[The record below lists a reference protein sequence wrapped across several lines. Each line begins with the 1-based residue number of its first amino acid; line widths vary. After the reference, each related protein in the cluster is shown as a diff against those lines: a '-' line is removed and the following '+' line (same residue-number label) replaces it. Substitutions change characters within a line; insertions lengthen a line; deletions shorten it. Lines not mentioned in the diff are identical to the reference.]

1 MAKQDYYDVLGV
13 DRGTGPDTLKKAY
26 RQLAMQ
32 FHPDRNPGDAEAES
46 RFKEV
51 NEAYE
56 VLKDDQKRAAYDR
69 FGHAAFENG
78 GGGPGRA
85 GGFDFATGF
94 SDIFDEVF
102 GDFMGRRNDRAGAG
116 RGSDLRY
123 NLDISLED
131 AFHGRKV
138 EVRVPTSVECDDCG
152 GKGAE
157 GGAQPTTCPGCGG
170 AGKVRSQQGFFTVE
184 RTCPGCGGF
193 GQVIDNPC
201 DACAGS
207 GRVHREKTLS
217 VDIPPGVDDGTRIRL
232 SGEGEAGLRGA
243 PAGDLYIFLRIEDHP
258 LFIRDGADIYCVVP
272 VPMTTAALGGS
283 IEVPTIDGTRAKVGI
298 PDGTQSAQRFRL
310 RAKGMSVY
318 QRKGRGD
325 MYIEAVIETPVN
337 LTAKQKELL
346 QAFQEA
352 GGKKSHSPQSDGF
365 FAKVK
370 DFWEDLTE

>member
-13 DRGTGPDTLKKAY
+13 DRGSDADALKKAY
-26 RQLAMQ
+26 RKLAMQ
-32 FHPDRNPGDAEAES
+32 FHPDRNPGDAEAET
-46 RFKEV
+46 RFKEA

-85 GGFDFATGF
+85 GGFDFTTGF

-116 RGSDLRY
+116 RGADLRY

-131 AFHGRKV
+131 AFHGRQV
-138 EVRVPTSVECDDCG
+138 EVRVPTSVECDDCD

-157 GGAQPTTCPGCGG
+157 SGAEPTTCSGCGG

-201 DACAGS
+201 HACAGS
-207 GRVHREKTLS
+207 GRVHREKMLS
-217 VDIPPGVDDGTRIRL
+217 VNIPAGVDDGTRIRL
-232 SGEGEAGLRGA
+232 AGEGEAGLRGA
-243 PAGDLYIFLRIEDHP
+243 PAGDLYIFLRIDDHP
-258 LFIRDGADIYCVVP
+258 LFIRDGADIHCAVP
-272 VPMTTAALGGS
+272 VPMVTATLGGS

-298 PDGTQSAQRFRL
+298 PEGTQSVQRFRL
-310 RAKGMSVY
+310 RAKGMSVLN
-318 QRKGRGD
+318 RKGRGD
-325 MYIEAVIETPVN
+325 MYIETVIETPVN
-337 LTAKQKELL
+337 LTAKQKDLL
-346 QAFQEA
+346 REFQDA
-352 GGKKSHSPQSDGF
+352 GGHKSHSPQSDGF

-370 DFWEDLTE
+370 DIWEDLTE